1 MAAAAPR
8 WLRALSGR
16 GDSRGE
22 PVRHAG
28 FEGEWRP
35 SRNRVSARVTPGG
48 KGRGCTHEDLRSFNA
63 SRPTV
68 RNLAIRRLRVST
80 APSDTNDCSYTDP
93 AEKRV
98 RPGRARNGD
107 RLAHAIL
114 GRTYVRTERHFKGE
128 TAACCVRRH
137 CSDPSRWWC
146 CWWQRLR
153 LWRRR

>member
-16 GDSRGE
+16 ADSRRD
-22 PVRHAG
+22 PVEHAG

-48 KGRGCTHEDLRSFNA
+48 EGRGCTHEDLRSFNA

-93 AEKRV
+93 ARSECARGE
-98 RPGRARNGD
+98 PGTVT
-107 RLAHAIL
+107 
-114 GRTYVRTERHFKGE
+114 GRRTRFSDVRTFVLK
-128 TAACCVRRH
+128 
-137 CSDPSRWWC
+137 
-146 CWWQRLR
+146 
-153 LWRRR
+153 